1 MLRRFANGE
10 YDIMLGTQMV
20 AKGLDFERVT
30 LVGVLGIDQLLF
42 AQGFRAFENVFS
54 LITQVV
60 GRGGRSNRPGRALIQ
75 TVDPQHPVL
84 KLAACQDYR
93 SFYDQEIQFRK
104 LNLYPPFCAICM
116 VGFSGTEDEKVM
128 RAAYEFAQLVQ
139 KNAQRM
145 TNVPLR
151 VLGPFFIRNIK
162 TFS

>member
-1 MLRRFANGE
+1 M
-10 YDIMLGTQMV
+10 
-20 AKGLDFERVT
+20 
-30 LVGVLGIDQLLF
+30 
-42 AQGFRAFENVFS
+42 FS

-116 VGFSGTEDEKVM
+116 VGFSGAEDEKVM

-151 VLGPFFIRNIK
+151 VLGPAPMNVAMVNHHYRYKLTLKCRNDTAFRKLMRAVLDAYNEKGLASQASVYLDFYSDADI
-162 TFS
+162 